1 MTFGGLL
8 MILRSVMFAATA
20 AVALSGVSV
29 TAATYDA
36 HSFVQTQKDKT
47 DHSIMFNKRL
57 GVKTNRLRG
66 TDDRADKKFRFEKNG
81 GGSLGTFETTGNTAK
96 LTGTLINGAGQ
107 SYAVEMNFVRRSD
120 PGAYRKQKGVSQADW
135 SYYTMTS
142 GSLTAMSEGLES
154 FDLLQRGRKKV
165 KGKMMKTAVQMGTG
179 ANISNEGMMGLFS
192 QFRAKQ
198 QGCDMSEKS
207 CQRFNG
213 HVRMT
218 LNLRPDASAASYGD
232 TDGNPALVPLPA
244 SLLLLPAALGMMG
257 AAGGISRRRRKS

>member
-1 MTFGGLL
+1 MLL
-8 MILRSVMFAATA
+8 RPVILAATA
-20 AVALSGVSV
+20 AVALSGVSAS
-29 TAATYDA
+29 AATYDA

-66 TDDRADKKFRFEKNG
+66 TDERADKKFRFEKNEG
-81 GGSLGTFETTGNTAK
+81 GALGTFETQGKTAK
-96 LTGTLINGAGQ
+96 LTGTLINGSGQ

-142 GSLTAMSEGLES
+142 GTMTAMSEGLES
-154 FDLLQRGRKKV
+154 FDLFQRGRKKV
-165 KGKMMKTAVQMGTG
+165 KGKMMKTAVQVGTG
-179 ANISNEGMMGLFS
+179 ANITNEGMMGLFS

-198 QGCDMSEKS
+198 QGCDMSVKS

-213 HVRMT
+213 HLRMT
-218 LNLRPDASAASYGD
+218 LNLRPEASAASLGGD
-232 TDGNPALVPLPA
+232 NGNPALVPLPA
-244 SLLLLPAALGMMG
+244 SLLMLPAALGLLG
-257 AAGGISRRRRKS
+257 AAGGFARRRRDN